1 MIKTLDMRY
10 QNECTAACRKTFH
23 SILRASLVSRL
34 LIYKCAV
41 KLTWCI
47 DPYICSYSP
56 SMALRRNVM
65 FPFMFSQLPL
75 VLFTPHSTNASSS
88 SSHESLILSASMFY
102 EQFGIESIR
111 IAVVVITRCGERDTE
126 WGRVMGHKMV
136 YQNDVM
142 VSEAA
147 VSLIDLLQIAR
158 QDSVIGDSS
167 HQRESLIAASSH
179 QMNVV
184 LEIPQAMPLWD
195 LIYVSGFL
203 ERTDK
208 ERKKICNELAMLRS
222 FLLILHNTIYVQFS
236 ISSN

>member
-1 MIKTLDMRY
+1 
-10 QNECTAACRKTFH
+10 
-23 SILRASLVSRL
+23 
-34 LIYKCAV
+34 
-41 KLTWCI
+41 
-47 DPYICSYSP
+47 
-56 SMALRRNVM
+56 
-65 FPFMFSQLPL
+65 
-75 VLFTPHSTNASSS
+75 
-88 SSHESLILSASMFY
+88 
-102 EQFGIESIR
+102 
-111 IAVVVITRCGERDTE
+111 
-126 WGRVMGHKMV
+126 
-136 YQNDVM
+136 M
-142 VSEAA
+142 VSVAA

-203 ERTDK
+203 ERSEK